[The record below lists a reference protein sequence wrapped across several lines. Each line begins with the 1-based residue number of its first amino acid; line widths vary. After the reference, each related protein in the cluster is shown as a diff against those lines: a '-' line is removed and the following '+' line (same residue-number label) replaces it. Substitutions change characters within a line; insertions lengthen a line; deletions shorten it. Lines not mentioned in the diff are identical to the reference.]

1 MNLIPRRKRERKRWY
16 PFSQTRVAKVAAASG
31 LRSFLLSL
39 SLSDFLVSIQ
49 SLSLS
54 LSLSLSSVLLSLS
67 SVLLSRSL
75 SLSLSRFLCYYSSL
89 LLSFFSRPLVPSS
102 RESQDFLEGRSRWGK
117 LHCTSRK
124 HPRKFRFLFERKR
137 ENLKKQGDV
146 ISISTHFVHVIPSIF
161 FVFCFLFF
169 GFPCESCPSL

>member
-54 LSLSLSSVLLSLS
+54 LSLSSVLLSLS
-67 SVLLSRSL
+67 SVLLSL
-75 SLSLSRFLCYYSSL
+75 SLSLSCVFFATTL
-89 LLSFFSRPLVPSS
+89 LFFSLSS
-102 RESQDFLEGRSRWGK
+102 RSHWFLVHVRAK
-117 LHCTSRK
+117 I
-124 HPRKFRFLFERKR
+124 FLKGDPGGVNYTVQVENTLGSFVFCLKRR

-146 ISISTHFVHVIPSIF
+146 ISISTHFVHVILQSLNLF
-161 FVFCFLFF
+161 FCFLFF

>member
-54 LSLSLSSVLLSLS
+54 LSLLRS
-67 SVLLSRSL
+67 SL
-75 SLSLSRFLCYYSSL
+75 SLSLALLRFLCYYSSL
-89 LLSFFSRPLVPSS
+89 LLSFFSKPLVPSS

-124 HPRKFRFLFERKR
+124 HPRKFRRRR

-146 ISISTHFVHVIPSIF
+146 ISISTHFVHVI